1 MRHPIFIVIMLGAVL
16 ESVLPVTA
24 AAQSYPARSI
34 RYIVPFPPGGITDLM
49 ARNVAQK
56 VSVSFNQPVVVDN
69 RAGGNAMIGADLAAK
84 APADGYTWL
93 GMTIT
98 HTINATLFPQA
109 PYNLLR
115 DLTAVSVLAS
125 LPLVVVVNP
134 TVPAK
139 SLAQLTALGRAR
151 PLNAGSS
158 GNGTPEHLALELYRQ
173 LTGVKATHVPYKGAA
188 PATISLLGG
197 ELDFIIAALPNC
209 TPHLKSGKLR
219 ALAITSN
226 TRHPLVPEIPT
237 TIEAGLPGLTI
248 TSWTGLMVPAATP
261 ADIVKRIHGEVAG
274 KLKQP
279 EMIQKLH
286 EQGFEVVANSPEDA
300 QSFMAAEVARWGK
313 VVRDAN
319 IKVD

>member
-1 MRHPIFIVIMLGAVL
+1 MLGAVL
-16 ESVLPVTA
+16 ELVLPVSA

-49 ARNVAQK
+49 ARNVAQNA
-56 VSVSFNQPVVVDN
+56 SVSFNQPVVVDN

-84 APADGYTWL
+84 SPADGYTWL

-188 PATISLLGG
+188 PATISLIGG
-197 ELDFIIAALPNC
+197 ELDLIIAALPNC

-237 TIEAGLPGLTI
+237 TIEAGLSGLTI

-261 ADIVKRIHGEVAG
+261 ADIVKRIHAEVAG
-274 KLKQP
+274 KLKQT
-279 EMIQKLH
+279 EMFQKLH
-286 EQGFEVVANSPEDA
+286 EQGFEVVANSPEEA

-313 VVRDAN
+313 VVREAN